1 MSLPSRAAHVD
12 DGAGREQRL
21 ASADAR
27 RRRPSIFTIGG
38 TIHTS
43 QYVLLG
49 MATFA
54 VLLFVWWVM
63 TASGAVQPLFL
74 PSPGAVMTRLSDA
87 ASNGQLWDDTK
98 VSVYRIIVGF
108 VLATILALP
117 IGLAVG
123 CYPAAAGL
131 LEPLIDFVRYMP
143 VVAFV
148 PLSIVWVGTGDS
160 QKFLII
166 FLGTFFQQ
174 VLLFADNVKRVPSEF
189 VSISRTLGLGDLK
202 ILTRVVVPAAAPT
215 LWDSARI
222 TLGWAWTWLVV
233 AELVAATSGLGYR
246 ITTAQRYFQTDTII
260 GYILVLGVLGLITD
274 QTMRFLGR
282 VAFRYQE
289 VRR

>member
-1 MSLPSRAAHVD
+1 MSLPSRAEKVAES
-12 DGAGREQRL
+12 AGREQRP
-21 ASADAR
+21 AR
-27 RRRPSIFTIGG
+27 ATAHRRRPSIFTIGG
-38 TIHTS
+38 TIHTM

-49 MATFA
+49 MVTFA
-54 VLLFVWWVM
+54 ILLFVWWAM

-74 PSPGAVMTRLSDA
+74 PSPSAVLSRLSEA
-87 ASNGQLWDDTK
+87 LSSGQLWGDTK
-98 VSVYRIIVGF
+98 VSAYRIIVGF

-174 VLLFADNVKRVPSEF
+174 VLLFADNIKRVPSEF
-189 VSISRTLGLGDLK
+189 VSISRTLGLGDRK
-202 ILTRVVVPAAAPT
+202 ILTRVVVPAAAPA
-215 LWDSARI
+215 LWDSGRI

-282 VAFRYQE
+282 VLFRYQE
-289 VRR
+289 VRK